1 MSALEGN
8 FFIFL
13 FSPASPPAMD
23 LRTIME
29 IEENMQKCG
38 TMPKTNSRLVKKTKQ
53 QHNKSPTKSIKEEC
67 GRSGCYEFTQWLWH
81 FILEKEQE
89 KRCHVSS

>member
-38 TMPKTNSRLVKKTKQ
+38 TMPKTNSRLVKKNQNNNTTKVQ
-53 QHNKSPTKSIKEEC
+53 QN
-67 GRSGCYEFTQWLWH
+67 L
-81 FILEKEQE
+81 
-89 KRCHVSS
+89 

>member
-1 MSALEGN
+1 
-8 FFIFL
+8 
-13 FSPASPPAMD
+13 MD

-53 QHNKSPTKSIKEEC
+53 KTKSIKEKC
-67 GRSGCYEFTQWLWH
+67 DRLGHYEFTYWLWQSRA
-81 FILEKEQE
+81 ENEEE
-89 KRCHVSS
+89 KRCPLSFLKNFVYSHYSSL

>member
-1 MSALEGN
+1 MPRE
-8 FFIFL
+8 ITCYFL

-38 TMPKTNSRLVKKTKQ
+38 TMPKTNSRLVKKKKTAKIQ
-53 QHNKSPTKSIKEEC
+53 QN
-67 GRSGCYEFTQWLWH
+67 L
-81 FILEKEQE
+81 
-89 KRCHVSS
+89 

>member
-1 MSALEGN
+1 MEYKCKMSALEGN

-38 TMPKTNSRLVKKTKQ
+38 TMPKTNSRLVKKTKTTTQ
-53 QHNKSPTKSIKEEC
+53 QKSNKI
-67 GRSGCYEFTQWLWH
+67 Y
-81 FILEKEQE
+81 
-89 KRCHVSS
+89 KRRVW